1 MIRGRRATALW
12 IVAGLILVA
21 AGLVLLLRDPASV
34 RQPSPIRRS
43 LHARRVA
50 VPAGTPGKVV
60 VARDGEVWL
69 AERSGGHAV
78 LDRLAGRRLVARP
91 LPLPEVTDVAAGGP
105 EEEYLAV
112 SAHRQMAWLGRHG
125 GMAGHRSVPGD
136 AVDVTLDRVDRVWIA
151 DRGRRALGVTLGSPP
166 RLEEVALPR
175 EASGLGAIARAGSGR
190 LWFRAAPGLVGLIEP
205 YGRTYRLFPV
215 PAGAPSPGPDRL
227 TAGPGDAAWLTGGD
241 AVWRV
246 DTDGSVQRMA
256 AGLVPAPGPLVTG
269 PDGNVWVAAGRGP
282 ELLRLGPD
290 GEAAVFRL
298 DLPARTR
305 IEDLNRDRRRGAL
318 WVATSRPRGLVEVPL
333 GDLRSAFAG
342 R

>member
-1 MIRGRRATALW
+1 MIRGSRATALW
-12 IVAGLILVA
+12 VVAGFGLLAV
-21 AGLVLLLRDPASV
+21 GLVLLLRDPAAAQ
-34 RQPSPIRRS
+34 RPSPARRS

-50 VPAGTPGKVV
+50 VPAGAPGKVA

-69 AERSGGHAV
+69 AERSGGRGV
-78 LDRLAGRRLVARP
+78 LSRLAGHRLVAAT
-91 LPLPEVTDVAAGGP
+91 LPLPELTDVTAGGP

-112 SAHRQMAWLGRHG
+112 SAHQQMAWLDPHGEVVGR
-125 GMAGHRSVPGD
+125 RRVPGD

-151 DRGRRALGVTLGSPP
+151 DRGRRALGVTLGSLS
-166 RLEEVALPR
+166 RLEEVPLPP
-175 EASGLGAIARAGSGR
+175 EASGVGAIARAGNGR

-227 TAGPGDAAWLTGGD
+227 TAGPADAAWLTGGD

-246 DTDGSVQRMA
+246 DADGSAQRMA
-256 AGLVPAPGPLVTG
+256 AGIVPAPGPLVTG

-305 IEDLNRDRRRGAL
+305 IEDINRDRRRGAL

-333 GDLRSAFAG
+333 GDLRSEFAG

>member
-1 MIRGRRATALW
+1 VIRGSRATALW
-12 IVAGLILVA
+12 VVAGLALTA
-21 AGLVLLLRDPASV
+21 AGLVLLLREPAAARRPAPD
-34 RQPSPIRRS
+34 RQS

-50 VPAGTPGKVV
+50 VPSGTPGKVV

-69 AERSGGHAV
+69 AERSGGRAV
-78 LDRLAGRRLVARP
+78 LERLAGHRLVAGA
-91 LPLPEVTDVAAGGP
+91 LPLPEVTDVTAGGP

-112 SAHRQMAWLGRHG
+112 SAHREVAWLNRDGGLAGR
-125 GMAGHRSVPGD
+125 RRVPGD
-136 AVDVTLDRVDRVWIA
+136 AVDVSLDRVDRVWIA

-166 RLEEVALPR
+166 RLEEVPLPP
-175 EASGLGAIARAGSGR
+175 EASGLGAIVRAGNGR

-215 PAGAPSPGPDRL
+215 PAAAPSPGPDRL

-246 DTDGSVQRMA
+246 DADGGVRRMA

-318 WVATSRPRGLVEVPL
+318 WVATSRPRALLEVPL
-333 GDLRSAFAG
+333 GDLRSTFAG